1 MKVIVCFGEVRIL
14 VPCDAGEDM
23 TVKELSEIAVTKF
36 KKVTNKSP
44 DEEIKISYL
53 KTQSEGAMV
62 DPDDKVANVAEDKEI
77 FTAVLEEPLQTQFP
91 IINTSNGQLV
101 LAVINND
108 GSQSTD
114 SIVSSLQ
121 LGSGGNLAN
130 LSPMFSNAIMS
141 MLQQSMSQQQQLP
154 TTSSTTTV
162 TPVNTTS
169 NASQLPAIT
178 QGNDGNNISD
188 EGDDGEESDDK
199 DGKKDFSCD
208 QCAKKFTQSWKLRQ
222 HLIAHARRDEMK
234 KYECD
239 KCAASFISEWLLL
252 RHAKIHT
259 GATKPR
265 FCLVCNRAFRGST
278 DLKVHMRTHT
288 GEKPFKCETCG
299 KAFGDRSALRRHTMT
314 HTGEKPRPCPHCPR
328 AFRQTAPLITH
339 MRQRHNIDIRHRC
352 DVCYMSF
359 CEDDP
364 YVLHMASVHHRTIA
378 LEELKKGDESSGLD
392 MEQQEL
398 ENEDGTGVVDDGG
411 HMVDDDGHMVD
422 DSLENGAVKHTMVS
436 NAHLVQHCDEDSAEN
451 KDTENREQ
459 VAAER
464 SLHDAYITESGDGE
478 QGEAIT
484 ITAVA
489 AGQGGQEIV
498 LPADLVVAH
507 QLIAV
512 QQSSMDV

>member
-1 MKVIVCFGEVRIL
+1 MKVIVCFGETRIL
-14 VPCDAGEDM
+14 VPCDTGEDT
-23 TVKELSEIAVTKF
+23 TVKELSEIAVAKF
-36 KKVTNKSP
+36 KKVTNKNP
-44 DEEIKISYL
+44 DEDIKISYL

-77 FTAVLEEPLQTQFP
+77 FTAVLEEPLPTQLP
-91 IINTSNGQLV
+91 LINTSNGQLV

-108 GSQSTD
+108 GSQTTD
-114 SIVSSLQ
+114 SIASSLQ
-121 LGSGGNLAN
+121 LGSGGNLGN
-130 LSPMFSNAIMS
+130 LSPVFANAIMG
-141 MLQQSMSQQQQLP
+141 MLQQSMSQQQPGVSP
-154 TTSSTTTV
+154 TTATG
-162 TPVNTTS
+162 NTS
-169 NASQLPAIT
+169 NLPQLQPAT
-178 QGNDGNNISD
+178 QAENDDNAT
-188 EGDDGEESDDK
+188 EEGEESDGK
-199 DGKKDFSCD
+199 DEKKDFSCD
-208 QCAKKFTQSWKLRQ
+208 QCLKKFKQSWKLRQ

-259 GATKPR
+259 GTTKPR

-314 HTGEKPRPCPHCPR
+314 HTGEKPRPCPHCPK
-328 AFRQTAPLITH
+328 AFRQTAPLIHH
-339 MRQRHNIDIRHRC
+339 MRQHHNIDIRRRC

-359 CEDDP
+359 CEDEP
-364 YVLHMASVHHRTIA
+364 YLLHMANVHHKNIT
-378 LEELKKGDESSGLD
+378 LEELKKDEGDGSSGME

-398 ENEDGTGVVDDGG
+398 ENEEGVDGEGVVG
-411 HMVDDDGHMVD
+411 DDDQMVGD
-422 DSLENGAVKHTMVS
+422 GIENGKHGMVS
-436 NAHLVQHCDEDSAEN
+436 NAHLVQHCDDEVKDGEN
-451 KDTENREQ
+451 NEQ
-459 VAAER
+459 VVAER
-464 SLHDAYITESGDGE
+464 SLQDAYITDSGDGE
-478 QGEAIT
+478 QGESIT

-489 AGQGGQEIV
+489 AGQDGQEIV

-512 QQSSMDV
+512 QQSNMDV